1 MGLFLFSSHFRISDP
16 QVAFSRGGWGGTAGG
31 VGQVKKR
38 AMVSFIPW
46 FHKPLEKRANLFQN
60 LKPIWPGIGRT
71 GEGMS
76 SLLAAPKLTLAT
88 KSSWRHRHLGSSST
102 RLSCTTLAR
111 LFCQH
116 CGYSA
121 SSCTLS
127 TNSSSE
133 RVETSWL
140 EIIRLKCFHASQW
153 SGQNVY

>member
-1 MGLFLFSSHFRISDP
+1 MGLFLFSAHFRISDP
-16 QVAFSRGGWGGTAGG
+16 QVAFSRRGWGGTAGR
-31 VGQVKKR
+31 VSQVKKR
-38 AMVSFIPW
+38 AGGSIFYI
-46 FHKPLEKRANLFQN
+46 PLEKRANLSQN
-60 LKPIWPGIGRT
+60 LMPIWPGTGRI

-102 RLSCTTLAR
+102 RLSCTTLPR

-116 CGYSA
+116 CDYST